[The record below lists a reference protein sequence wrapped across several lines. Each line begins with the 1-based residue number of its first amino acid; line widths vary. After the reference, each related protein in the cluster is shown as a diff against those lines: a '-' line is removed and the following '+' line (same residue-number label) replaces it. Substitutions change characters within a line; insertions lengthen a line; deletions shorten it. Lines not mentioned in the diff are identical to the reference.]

1 MSTPA
6 DEAPDSAGGDA
17 GIGEVGD
24 GITSE
29 FVDGLIDDILT
40 AGDELP
46 SGADETDPVAQAETE
61 RDVHLLDL
69 QRVSAEFANF
79 RKQTERRN
87 AEVASRARGDLAER
101 LLPVLDACDL
111 ALGHGTED
119 VAPIHAALVNA
130 LAPMGLEIL
139 DPVGEPF
146 DPTRHEAVLHE
157 PAGEDDAGG
166 TQVVV
171 EVLRRGYVWSGRVL
185 RPAMVKVRG

>member
-40 AGDELP
+40 AGDESP
-46 SGADETDPVAQAETE
+46 SGADETDPVARAEIE

>member
-29 FVDGLIDDILT
+29 LVDGLIDDILI
-40 AGDELP
+40 AGDESP
-46 SGADETDPVAQAETE
+46 SGADETDPVARAETE

-69 QRVSAEFANF
+69 QRVSAEFAYF

-111 ALGHGTED
+111 ALGHGAED

-130 LAPMGLEIL
+130 LAPVGLEIL

-146 DPTRHEAVLHE
+146 DPTCHEAVLHE
-157 PAGEDDAGG
+157 PTGEDDAGG

>member
-40 AGDELP
+40 AGDESP
-46 SGADETDPVAQAETE
+46 SGAGETDPVARAETE

-139 DPVGEPF
+139 DPIGEPF

>member
-29 FVDGLIDDILT
+29 LVDGLIDDILI
-40 AGDELP
+40 AGDESP
-46 SGADETDPVAQAETE
+46 SGADETDPVARAETE

-79 RKQTERRN
+79 RTQTERRN

-111 ALGHGTED
+111 ALGHGAED

-130 LAPMGLEIL
+130 LAPVGLEIL

>member
-29 FVDGLIDDILT
+29 IVDGLIDDILT
-40 AGDELP
+40 AGDESP
-46 SGADETDPVAQAETE
+46 SGADETDPVARAETE

-111 ALGHGTED
+111 ALGHGTEG

>member
-40 AGDELP
+40 ADDESA
-46 SGADETDPVAQAETE
+46 SGADETDPVARAETE

-130 LAPMGLEIL
+130 LAPVGLEIL

>member
-1 MSTPA
+1 VSTPA

-40 AGDELP
+40 AGDESP
-46 SGADETDPVAQAETE
+46 SGADETDPVARAETE

-87 AEVASRARGDLAER
+87 AEVASRARGDLTER

-111 ALGHGTED
+111 ALGHGAED

-130 LAPMGLEIL
+130 LAPVGLEIL

>member
-6 DEAPDSAGGDA
+6 DEVPDSAGGDA

-40 AGDELP
+40 AGDESP
-46 SGADETDPVAQAETE
+46 SGADETDPVARAETE

-139 DPVGEPF
+139 DPIGEPF